1 MTQLGPN
8 GIQLDQEIVDKG
20 NFDNFEMAEASKNNL
35 RKQEITYLFPIQVAT
50 FGPAFEG
57 QDLIGRDRTGS
68 GKTLAYSLPIL
79 ERFRK
84 QECFQGMRG
93 QKPLLLVIVPTRE
106 LAIQVNRVVTGL
118 MHTPQEFRPLCV
130 YGGVDIFRQIQTL
143 RGGCEVVIATPGR
156 LKDLIERG
164 EMNLSSLQT
173 IILDETDQMLDI
185 GFKDDIERIIK
196 QVSEAV
202 EGKVQHLLFSAT
214 MPSWVRN
221 IANRFL
227 SKDAEL
233 IDLIQGQEVRTS
245 TTVEHLALQCQSY
258 HLFISNISDIVSVY
272 CGQHG
277 TVIIFT
283 ETKQEAN
290 DVMLKANLKIEC
302 QVIFHFLLKFKKFQL
317 FLSLF
322 FGFFIL
328 SYQN

>member
-1 MTQLGPN
+1 
-8 GIQLDQEIVDKG
+8 
-20 NFDNFEMAEASKNNL
+20 
-35 RKQEITYLFPIQVAT
+35 
-50 FGPAFEG
+50 
-57 QDLIGRDRTGS
+57 
-68 GKTLAYSLPIL
+68 
-79 ERFRK
+79 
-84 QECFQGMRG
+84 MRG

-245 TTVEHLALQCQSY
+245 TTVEHLALQC
-258 HLFISNISDIVSVY
+258 
-272 CGQHG
+272 
-277 TVIIFT
+277 
-283 ETKQEAN
+283 
-290 DVMLKANLKIEC
+290 
-302 QVIFHFLLKFKKFQL
+302 
-317 FLSLF
+317 
-322 FGFFIL
+322 
-328 SYQN
+328 